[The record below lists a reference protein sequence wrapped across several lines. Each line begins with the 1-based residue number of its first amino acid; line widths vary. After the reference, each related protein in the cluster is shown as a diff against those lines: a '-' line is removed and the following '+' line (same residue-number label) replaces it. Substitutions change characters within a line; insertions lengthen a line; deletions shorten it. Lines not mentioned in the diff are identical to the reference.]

1 MKKTG
6 LLTWRLCFW
15 GSCLRSLQLGPT
27 TSPWARGTCA
37 ATCHRLCPLSPEHM
51 DLKGTVK
58 LEVEIAPNG
67 KVSSVKPLGDIRCWS
82 IAPAEL

>member
-1 MKKTG
+1 
-6 LLTWRLCFW
+6 
-15 GSCLRSLQLGPT
+15 
-27 TSPWARGTCA
+27 
-37 ATCHRLCPLSPEHM
+37 M